1 MTMTSDPA
9 ISGLLAGTP
18 IFAGVPA
25 EALDEAVAASRRR
38 SYARGQVIFSAG
50 DASDNLLLVVTGRI
64 KVVVRSADGG
74 ELVLALVG
82 RGGTVGELGV
92 IDGGSRSAD
101 AVMLDAGDVLLV
113 ARPVVLDLQA
123 RFPGVTE
130 GLLNLVSSGF
140 RRLTDATADL
150 AFLDLPRRVGKA
162 LLNQERDTNGLI
174 TMPLSQ
180 EQLSHLVVGTRQSVN
195 QALRG
200 FERRGW
206 IQVDGRRVR
215 IGDPDGLAHFCGE
228 DLSES

>member
-1 MTMTSDPA
+1 MTSDPT
-9 ISGLLAGTP
+9 IRDLLVGTP
-18 IFAGVPA
+18 IFAGVPTD
-25 EALDEAVAASRRR
+25 ALDEAVAASRQR

-50 DASDNLLLVVTGRI
+50 EASDTLLLVVTGRI

-101 AVMLDAGDVLLV
+101 AVMLDPGDLFLLP
-113 ARPVVLDLQA
+113 RPVVLGLQA
-123 RFPGVTE
+123 RFPAVTE
-130 GLLNLVSSGF
+130 GLLTLVSSGF

-162 LLNQERDTNGLI
+162 LLHQDRDASGLI
-174 TMPLSQ
+174 TSVLSQ

-215 IGDPDGLAHFCGE
+215 ICDPDGLARFCGE
-228 DLSES
+228 DLSVS